1 MDRLGTGGAGAMMR
15 VCLTGVESSGK
26 SMLAPRLAARFGGL
40 VVPEYGRTYAET
52 HGTDFTAAD
61 LHRIAEGHIATRRA
75 AEQGRPPLIVEDTD
89 IVLTAAWA
97 EMLFG
102 AADPALE
109 AIRATADLYLLF
121 SPDVPWIA
129 DGTRLF
135 GTAERRARFHALI
148 VAGLDRRGI
157 LPLLIEGDW
166 EQRYESAVAAVAA
179 RIGVGDGQAVP
190 PV

>member
-1 MDRLGTGGAGAMMR
+1 MIRI
-15 VCLTGVESSGK
+15 CLTGVESSGK
-26 SMLAPRLAARFGGL
+26 SMLAPRLAACFGGV

-52 HGTDFTAAD
+52 HGTDFTTAD

-75 AEQGRPPLIVEDTD
+75 AEQARPPLIIEDTD

-109 AIRATADLYLLF
+109 AIPATADLYLLF
-121 SPDVPWIA
+121 SPDMPWIA

-148 VAGLDRRGI
+148 VTGLDRRGI
-157 LPLLIEGDW
+157 RPVLIEGDW
-166 EQRYESAVAAVAA
+166 EQRYESAVTAVAA
-179 RIGVGDGQAVP
+179 ALG
-190 PV
+190 